1 MVKYEMGRGNERTEA
16 DKMRPLLRPQAPA
29 PGTVKRGPR
38 WGAGCDLSRRGRR
51 RRRRRRSQKVLGRC
65 RATRPGAGARRT
77 RGGWGGASP
86 VGPGGVL
93 GEGFGLR
100 PWGDGKPGRVFS
112 RAVTRSPS
120 LAVGGK
126 DGSAIWP
133 LVLGSAFRDSEAA
146 RVVVVKAGLTA
157 ASPVREVRFLV
168 P

>member
-1 MVKYEMGRGNERTEA
+1 MSAPKPTKCVRRSGR
-16 DKMRPLLRPQAPA
+16 KRPA
-29 PGTVKRGPR
+29 
-38 WGAGCDLSRRGRR
+38 RGRDG
-51 RRRRRRSQKVLGRC
+51 GRAATC
-65 RATRPGAGARRT
+65 RGEGAGAGARRT

-146 RVVVVKAGLTA
+146 RVVVVKASL
-157 ASPVREVRFLV
+157 VREVRFQV

>member
-1 MVKYEMGRGNERTEA
+1 M
-16 DKMRPLLRPQAPA
+16 
-29 PGTVKRGPR
+29 PG
-38 WGAGCDLSRRGRR
+38 L
-51 RRRRRRSQKVLGRC
+51 C

-146 RVVVVKAGLTA
+146 RVVVVKA
-157 ASPVREVRFLV
+157 SPVREVRFQV

>member
-1 MVKYEMGRGNERTEA
+1 MGRGNERTEA
-16 DKMRPLLRPQAPA
+16 DKMRALLRPQAPR
-29 PGTVKRGPR
+29 PGDAMGGGLRPV
-38 WGAGCDLSRRGRR
+38 AE
-51 RRRRRRSQKVLGRC
+51 RSQKVPGLC

-77 RGGWGGASP
+77 RGGSGGASP

-133 LVLGSAFRDSEAA
+133 LVLGSAFRDSEAT
-146 RVVVVKAGLTA
+146 RVVVVK
-157 ASPVREVRFLV
+157 ASPVREVRFQV

>member
-1 MVKYEMGRGNERTEA
+1 M
-16 DKMRPLLRPQAPA
+16 
-29 PGTVKRGPR
+29 PG
-38 WGAGCDLSRRGRR
+38 L
-51 RRRRRRSQKVLGRC
+51 C

-112 RAVTRSPS
+112 RAVTWSPS

-157 ASPVREVRFLV
+157 ASLVREVRFQV

>member
-1 MVKYEMGRGNERTEA
+1 MSAPKPTKCVRCSGRKR
-16 DKMRPLLRPQAPA
+16 PA
-29 PGTVKRGPR
+29 PGTR

-51 RRRRRRSQKVLGRC
+51 RRRRRRRSQKVPGLC

-146 RVVVVKAGLTA
+146 RVVVVKA
-157 ASPVREVRFLV
+157 SPVREVRFQV

>member
-1 MVKYEMGRGNERTEA
+1 MGRGSERTEA
-16 DKMRPLLRPQAPA
+16 DKMRALLRPQAPR
-29 PGTVKRGPR
+29 PGDAMGGGLRP
-38 WGAGCDLSRRGRR
+38 AGGGVR
-51 RRRRRRSQKVLGRC
+51 RC
-65 RATRPGAGARRT
+65 RARCRAIRPGAGARRT

-146 RVVVVKAGLTA
+146 RVVVVKA
-157 ASPVREVRFLV
+157 SPVREVRFQV

>member
-1 MVKYEMGRGNERTEA
+1 MGRGSERTEA
-16 DKMRPLLRPQAPA
+16 DKMRALLRPQAPR
-29 PGTVKRGPR
+29 PGTR

-51 RRRRRRSQKVLGRC
+51 RRRRSRKVPGLC

-77 RGGWGGASP
+77 RGGWGGTSP

-157 ASPVREVRFLV
+157 ASLVREVRFQV

>member
-1 MVKYEMGRGNERTEA
+1 MGRGSERTEA
-16 DKMRPLLRPQAPA
+16 DKMRALLRPQAPR
-29 PGTVKRGPR
+29 PGDAMGGGLRP
-38 WGAGCDLSRRGRR
+38 ARRGRR
-51 RRRRRRSQKVLGRC
+51 RRRRSRKVPGLC

-146 RVVVVKAGLTA
+146 RLVVVK
-157 ASPVREVRFLV
+157 ASPVREVRFQV